1 MKTLSMVKGMFFRLV
16 LVCIFAL
23 SVIFVAQHECA
34 VATETDKKQEK
45 QQELQAEECLSMQEK
60 YEIVAA
66 DSVVACVS
74 EETGEVFYLDFE
86 NETKF
91 FNSVRSELLT
101 IRFNEE
107 GFSQTNELIFPEKFF
122 GDKWDWKKIR
132 KLAKEANKDGHAPI
146 LVQKVRFEGDD
157 CYMISIPQCKGCVF

>member
-1 MKTLSMVKGMFFRLV
+1 MKTLSVVKGMAFRLV

-23 SVIFVAQHECA
+23 TVVFAVQHECV
-34 VATETDKKQEK
+34 VATENGEQNE
-45 QQELQAEECLSMQEK
+45 QQAEERMSSMQEK
-60 YEIVAA
+60 YEIVAT
-66 DSVVACVS
+66 DSIVVCVS
-74 EETGEVFYLDFE
+74 VENGDVFYLDFE

-122 GDKWDWKKIR
+122 GDKWNWKEIR
-132 KLAKEANKDGHAPI
+132 KLTKEASENSEFPI
-146 LVQKVRFEGDD
+146 LVQKVRIDGDD